1 MSGWKAIAIV
11 LLLVVGFN
19 LLLYGYMR
27 RRIDAA
33 KREKGISDDG

>member
-1 MSGWKAIAIV
+1 MLKAIAVVV
-11 LLLVVGFN
+11 LLVIGFN

-33 KREKGISDDG
+33 KREKDGSDG

>member
-1 MSGWKAIAIV
+1 MLKAIAVVV
-11 LLLVVGFN
+11 LLVIGFN

-33 KREKGISDDG
+33 KREKDSSDG

>member
-1 MSGWKAIAIV
+1 MSGWKAIAIM
-11 LLLVVGFN
+11 LLLVIGFN

-33 KREKGISDDG
+33 KREKGLNDER

>member
-1 MSGWKAIAIV
+1 MLKAIAV
-11 LLLVVGFN
+11 VMMLVIGFN

-33 KREKGISDDG
+33 KREKDGSDD

>member
-1 MSGWKAIAIV
+1 MLKAIAVV
-11 LLLVVGFN
+11 LLLVIGFN

-33 KREKGISDDG
+33 KREKDGSDD